1 MSVGLER
8 RRKIADEELGTAVGA
23 GWNLDEEWTYESD
36 THGNTFG
43 RRNAHAMRDRLLS
56 PEDYDQTMTPRYHEN
71 LERYEALVATS
82 PAIERKGATMP
93 YTSVN
98 GHMFSLL
105 TKEGSLVLRL
115 SPEDHSAFRK
125 KYKTPP
131 VVLYGAVMKE
141 YVEVPDALLAK
152 TASLK
157 KFFDAS
163 FQYVRSLKPKPTKQT
178 KKKAR

>member
-1 MSVGLER
+1 
-8 RRKIADEELGTAVGA
+8 
-23 GWNLDEEWTYESD
+23 
-36 THGNTFG
+36 
-43 RRNAHAMRDRLLS
+43 
-56 PEDYDQTMTPRYHEN
+56 MTPRYQQN
-71 LERYEALVATS
+71 LERYEALVASS

-105 TKEGSLVLRL
+105 TKEGFLILRL
-115 SPEDHSAFRK
+115 SPDDRDAFLKR
-125 KYKTPP
+125 YKTPT

-152 TASLK
+152 TAHLK

-163 FQYVRSLKPKPTKQT
+163 FQYVSSLKPKPTTEKTKKKPTTNKT

>member
-1 MSVGLER
+1 
-8 RRKIADEELGTAVGA
+8 
-23 GWNLDEEWTYESD
+23 
-36 THGNTFG
+36 
-43 RRNAHAMRDRLLS
+43 
-56 PEDYDQTMTPRYHEN
+56 MTPRYEQN
-71 LERYEALVATS
+71 LGRYEALVATND
-82 PAIERKGATMP
+82 AIERKGATMP

-105 TKEGSLVLRL
+105 TKDGSLVLRL
-115 SPEDHSAFRK
+115 SPKDRDAFLK
-125 KYKTPP
+125 KYKTPA

-163 FQYVRSLKPKPTKQT
+163 FGYVSSLKPKATAKPKPTSRR
-178 KKKAR
+178 APRSSRPASRPRR

>member
-1 MSVGLER
+1 MTSR
-8 RRKIADEELGTAVGA
+8 
-23 GWNLDEEWTYESD
+23 YE
-36 THGNTFG
+36 
-43 RRNAHAMRDRLLS
+43 
-56 PEDYDQTMTPRYHEN
+56 QN
-71 LERYEALVATS
+71 LERYETLVATD
-82 PAIERKGATMP
+82 PTIDRKGATMP

-105 TKEGSLVLRL
+105 TKDGALVLRL
-115 SPEDHSAFRK
+115 SPKDRDAFLK
-125 KYKTPP
+125 KYKTPT

-141 YVEVPDALLAK
+141 YVEIPDALLAR

-163 FQYVRSLKPKPTKQT
+163 FKYVSSLKPKATA